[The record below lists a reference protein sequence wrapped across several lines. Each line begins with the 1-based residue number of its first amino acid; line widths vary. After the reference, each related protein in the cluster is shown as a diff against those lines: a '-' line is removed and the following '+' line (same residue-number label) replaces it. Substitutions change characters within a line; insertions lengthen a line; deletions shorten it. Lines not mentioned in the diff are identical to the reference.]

1 MKHGD
6 GQGAGRPSPIMLDVE
21 ASGFGRGS
29 YPIEIG
35 LAFPDGTSAERPLP
49 KTPASRTTRIPAY
62 LLRDRARGPGGHRA
76 QPFAIALRPARLSA
90 FLRPE

>member
-6 GQGAGRPSPIMLDVE
+6 GQGAGRPWPIMLDVE

-35 LAFPDGTSAERPLP
+35 LGPL
-49 KTPASRTTRIPAY
+49 
-62 LLRDRARGPGGHRA
+62 G
-76 QPFAIALRPARLSA
+76 
-90 FLRPE
+90 

>member
-6 GQGAGRPSPIMLDVE
+6 GQGAGRPWPIMLDVE

-35 LAFPDGTSAERPLP
+35 LAFPDGTSV
-49 KTPASRTTRIPAY
+49 AY
-62 LLRDRARGPGGHRA
+62 LLRPEPDWVHWDEGAEQVHGLPGRSSSPRDARCWKWP
-76 QPFAIALRPARLSA
+76 LC
-90 FLRPE
+90 